1 MSGKNLTFKLVMDA
15 DTKGFDAGTKA
26 SKDNW
31 ESFISLLKKEADGLK
46 AASVETGK
54 EVSKIVPDDLQKKA
68 DQAKG
73 KLGEVAQAAN
83 ALETQASQASGK
95 IDGLGSELQDT
106 ANKANKAGFEIGGAI
121 PGDAV
126 QLAEMLGNKF
136 FSAAKEIESLGDKST
151 ISAGELRAMSSA
163 GEQGLNELNL
173 ALKAA
178 QAELVRLQST
188 DGTLQ
193 DIEIAKQRVLSIQ
206 DAINEASSAFNYYQ
220 GVAINAMKGVDGATQ
235 SAINQVQRFSAVD
248 LTGVVGEAQ
257 TATRAIESM
266 GDGAS
271 LSTKEIER
279 IGSIGTNSIN
289 ALEREL
295 LTARNA
301 FSALE
306 QSSEAV
312 TLNEIKAAGDK
323 VKGLEQAVDLTKS
336 AFSEFNVK
344 ATTAMQG
351 VSTSTDKASGSAKQA
366 GHAIYEALGIK
377 PPSVINDAIADLTR
391 KLENFKANSK
401 LPAEEVERVTK
412 ITEQQIEKLKSELN
426 GVEPAAQKANSGVSV
441 FSRGMDGAKF
451 AVTALVGALATIGV
465 GLGLREL
472 AQAADSYTN
481 LSARINIATSDGG
494 NFQQAMAGVH
504 QVALM
509 TNSSLDATAGLF
521 TKVNDVGKQM
531 GMTQQQSLNL
541 VKTIN
546 MAIQTGGGSA
556 AASEAAIT
564 QFTQA
569 LQSGVLRGDEF
580 NSIMEQAPG
589 ISKAL
594 AQSLG
599 VTTGELRKMAENGEL
614 TSERVVKAVQSQ
626 ATQIQETYN
635 QFPTTI
641 SNALQKISTQWQIL
655 IGEMDQANGSSAT
668 VANALSVIADN
679 LGILKVFFDDVA
691 EGVGWFQDKLSEID
705 PSTIEAVRSTLSA
718 VYDTIKTVISGMAG
732 IAETAWSAFTSTL
745 DAIAPLFN
753 AIMGGKEEVSG
764 LTTLFNVFKIAL
776 GVVSDAATGLN
787 IGLKSLLAGIQF
799 IAGGIYS
806 LSAAVLDFLG
816 FDDLAAQA
824 QNASDALFR
833 QAEKNGR
840 EANRLALESKS
851 ATQEAINDIRQTED
865 EANKERVAESQKTLN
880 ELKLQEEKHKADYK
894 AISDERIQLE
904 QQLHEARKTGNQAAI
919 DQAVKGLAELDTKE
933 KAYQA
938 ESQKI
943 TEAKIKA
950 AQDWVNAQLAAADG
964 TQKAADAATQKTL
977 QTTLAAQGLK
987 IEFDSTGKAIVKAM
1001 DDGAK
1006 ATEGTA
1012 NAADKARKAATALG
1026 LDLDVSLNRVSEKF
1040 AENGKNVNK
1049 FAAGLDDLGV
1059 TGKQAG
1065 DVTYQAW
1072 LKWLET
1078 AKSQA
1083 EIDMA
1088 KAKLQE
1094 FGDQG
1099 KVSTGQVEQGL
1110 IAIKMQAQKLPDD
1123 IDPVA
1128 ESFKRLGIETKENL
1142 KLAAQQALMDFINVR
1157 DSGKATAEGVQKAY
1171 EKAAQSAAASGDAGR
1186 IAAVNAMNA
1195 GRNLEVQIDETGKAT
1210 VKATD
1215 KANESLDSMRRS
1227 TDRVRDGV
1235 KGIEGSVHSATRAID
1250 GAKSSTEEWADAV
1263 NKAKGEFDKAMKQQ
1277 SKALGSLDN
1286 YDSYNRNDV
1295 ISMLKSQGYDDK
1307 DAKKLA
1313 GNIWSQ
1319 AMEADRDAKMASY
1332 GNSGVGGLDTLM
1344 RQMYD
1349 DAAAK
1354 GITTQHGTNKI
1365 NELLRSINVAS
1376 TGSSLSD
1383 YAPSIPSAPSVRDTG
1398 QPSKEV
1404 TYNFDFNGKQMK
1416 FSGPAGQE
1424 SLMNELVSQLK
1435 IQAKST

>member
-73 KLGEVAQAAN
+73 KLGEVSQAAGE
-83 ALETQASQASGK
+83 LQGQAVQAAGK

-295 LTARNA
+295 QQANTELRALNNSSDAVSLEKFNEATLKVNSLEDALGITKTA
-301 FSALE
+301 F
-306 QSSEAV
+306 
-312 TLNEIKAAGDK
+312 T
-323 VKGLEQAVDLTKS
+323 
-336 AFSEFNVK
+336 EFNTK
-344 ATTAMQG
+344 ASSAMQN
-351 VSTSTDKASGSAKQA
+351 VTTSTDKASGSAKQA
-366 GHAIYEALGIK
+366 GHAIYDALGIK
-377 PPSVINDAIADLTR
+377 PPTVVDDAIAALTK
-391 KLENFKANSK
+391 KLEDFKANSK

-426 GVEPAAQKANSGVSV
+426 GVEPAAQKANSGVSTL
-441 FSRGMDGAKF
+441 SKGMDGAKF

-531 GMTQQQSLNL
+531 GMTQQQSLDL

-556 AASEAAIT
+556 QASEAAIV
-564 QFTQA
+564 QLTQA

-614 TSERVVKAVQSQ
+614 SAEKVIKALQDQS
-626 ATQIQETYN
+626 AAIEADYAK
-635 QFPTTI
+635 FPTTI
-641 SNALQKISTQWQIL
+641 GNALARIATQWQIL
-655 IGEMDQANGSSAT
+655 IGEMDQANGSSAA
-668 VANALSVIADN
+668 VANALLIIADN

-691 EGVGWFQDKLSEID
+691 AGVGWFQEKLSEID
-705 PSTIEAVRSTLSA
+705 PSTIDALSSTLSSA
-718 VYDTIKTVISGMAG
+718 YDTVKSLISNLAG

-753 AIMGGKEEVSG
+753 AILNGKEEVSG

-787 IGLKSLLAGIQF
+787 IALKLLLAGIEF
-799 IAGGIYS
+799 ISGGIYS
-806 LSAAVLDFLG
+806 LSASVLDFLG
-816 FDDLAAQA
+816 FDALAAQA

-833 QAEKNGR
+833 QAEKNASD
-840 EANRLALESKS
+840 ANRLALESKG
-851 ATQEAINDIRQTED
+851 ATKAAIEDIRKTEV
-865 EANKERVAESQKTLN
+865 EKNAERVADSQQTL
-880 ELKLQEEKHKADYK
+880 EQLKAQEEKHKADYK
-894 AISDERIQLE
+894 AISDERVKLE
-904 QQLHEARKTGNQAAI
+904 QQLYDARKSGNQAAI
-919 DQAVKGLAELDTKE
+919 DLAVKGLTDLDAKE

-943 TEAKIKA
+943 TEAKIQA
-950 AQDWVNAQLAAADG
+950 AQDWVDAQLMAADG
-964 TQKAADAATQKTL
+964 TQKAADLVTQKTL

-987 IEFDSTGKAIVKAM
+987 AEFTTTGGVIVSAM
-1001 DDGAK
+1001 NTGVGAVSNVD
-1006 ATEGTA
+1006 
-1012 NAADKARKAATALG
+1012 NALTKARQGATALG
-1026 LDLDVSLNRVSEKF
+1026 IDLDNALNRVSEKF
-1040 AENGKNVNK
+1040 AASKTNLDN
-1049 FAAGLDDLGV
+1049 FALGMEDLGLEGV
-1059 TGKQAG
+1059 AATNALYLG
-1065 DVTYQAW
+1065 W
-1072 LKWLET
+1072 SKWLET
-1078 AKSQA
+1078 AKNQA
-1083 EIDMA
+1083 EIDAA
-1088 KAKLQE
+1088 KVKLQD
-1094 FGDQG
+1094 FG
-1099 KVSTGQVEQGL
+1099 KTGQLSTQQVEIGL
-1110 IAIKMQAQKLPDD
+1110 QAIKRAAQELPDSVS
-1123 IDPVA
+1123 PVEA
-1128 ESFKRLGIETKENL
+1128 AFERLGIKTKEQL
-1142 KLAAQQALMDFINVR
+1142 KLAADLAMNDFNTIMK
-1157 DSGKATAEGVQKAY
+1157 SGEATQDGLQRAY
-1171 EKAAQSAAASGDAGR
+1171 EETIRLAYASGDAQV
-1186 IAAVNAMNA
+1186 IAAANAKA
-1195 GRNLEVQIDETGKAT
+1195 AYLGLEVQLDATGKAT
-1210 VKATD
+1210 VSKLGEMQQAAVATQRTIQQVNNSSSTSSSTPSD
-1215 KANESLDSMRRS
+1215 EKSDDDDYWEEFKQKIADRTAKSNAAAQARRS
-1227 TDRVRDGV
+1227 SSVGGV
-1235 KGIEGSVHSATRAID
+1235 KAPIGTDSALMAQPVIPDAPMIASGFDIKPFEGATPTQTVEIKID
-1250 GAKSSTEEWADAV
+1250 MGTGQTATVNAAPDQADALTQ
-1263 NKAKGEFDKAMKQQ
+1263 M
-1277 SKALGSLDN
+1277 
-1286 YDSYNRNDV
+1286 
-1295 ISMLKSQGYDDK
+1295 
-1307 DAKKLA
+1307 
-1313 GNIWSQ
+1313 
-1319 AMEADRDAKMASY
+1319 
-1332 GNSGVGGLDTLM
+1332 M
-1344 RQMYD
+1344 RELE
-1349 DAAAK
+1349 
-1354 GITTQHGTNKI
+1354 KI
-1365 NELLRSINVAS
+1365 KRSS
-1376 TGSSLSD
+1376 
-1383 YAPSIPSAPSVRDTG
+1383 
-1398 QPSKEV
+1398 
-1404 TYNFDFNGKQMK
+1404 
-1416 FSGPAGQE
+1416 
-1424 SLMNELVSQLK
+1424 
-1435 IQAKST
+1435 